1 MNSNPVFILGL
12 DSADFRLCEKW
23 AKQGEMPHF
32 KALMERSQRLRVKNP
47 FGFEAGS
54 LWPCFNMVADVDM
67 HGLHDG
73 FNLFDTDRYNRR
85 RMSLDE
91 NQCAYFWERLS
102 QAGYRVMVIDPP
114 YVPLV
119 DNINGRQVVDW
130 MTHVRTGDTWLQTS
144 PSELAV
150 GIREK
155 YGMNPISRS
164 DSSCP
169 CDDNRPETPDEL
181 LEMQDG
187 LKDRIRSKTDLIT
200 TWLKD
205 ERWDYCYCV
214 YHETH
219 DMGHMSWHVH
229 DESHVDHDPVVRAEV
244 GDPLKEIY
252 LALDEAIGRIV
263 EALPTGMAFHLFC
276 SHGMGEERTASVFLD
291 EILLQ
296 LELHY
301 RPFRKIRNDWFKK
314 FAKLLGKDPERCRN
328 IISLRYLLMKKLFGA
343 DPGIY
348 NDKPHRYFF
357 EVLNNYATGAIRFNL
372 KGRESRGLLDRGSDF
387 DRYCVRLEQDLMQ
400 IVNTESGEP
409 LIKRFLRVDEM
420 HDGPMRDLLPDILLE
435 WNKSAP
441 IREIESPLFGKM
453 KLPYRAR
460 TGDHTFKTGALYCSG
475 SIDSS
480 ELVEHGSV
488 HVKDIV
494 KVLTDPK
501 LYSA

>member
-1 MNSNPVFILGL
+1 
-12 DSADFRLCEKW
+12 
-23 AKQGEMPHF
+23 
-32 KALMERSQRLRVKNP
+32 
-47 FGFEAGS
+47 
-54 LWPCFNMVADVDM
+54 
-67 HGLHDG
+67 
-73 FNLFDTDRYNRR
+73 
-85 RMSLDE
+85 
-91 NQCAYFWERLS
+91 
-102 QAGYRVMVIDPP
+102 
-114 YVPLV
+114 
-119 DNINGRQVVDW
+119 
-130 MTHVRTGDTWLQTS
+130 
-144 PSELAV
+144 
-150 GIREK
+150 
-155 YGMNPISRS
+155 
-164 DSSCP
+164 
-169 CDDNRPETPDEL
+169 
-181 LEMQDG
+181 
-187 LKDRIRSKTDLIT
+187 
-200 TWLKD
+200 
-205 ERWDYCYCV
+205 
-214 YHETH
+214 
-219 DMGHMSWHVH
+219 VH

-328 IISLRYLLMKKLFGA
+328 IISLRYLLTKKLFGA

-372 KGRESRGLLDRGSDF
+372 KGRESRGLLDRVSDF